1 MSPECLPETFEK
13 WNYGNISKEWTWMGD
28 TTHGAYAI
36 SEYDEVY
43 ASLVCNT
50 LYWKLRTACLLT
62 DNFKQFIPSRIFDRT
77 KDDEMI
83 TELWR
88 GLEFLTRFSL

>member
-1 MSPECLPETFEK
+1 
-13 WNYGNISKEWTWMGD
+13 MGD

-43 ASLVCNT
+43 TSLICNT
-50 LYWKLRTACLLT
+50 LYWKLGTACPLT

-77 KDDEMI
+77 KDDEI
-83 TELWR
+83 IAELWKR
-88 GLEFLTRFSL
+88 LELLARFPL